1 MPDLLYISYLL
12 IMQLDSWITEVLKW
26 VRFAKKAFFS
36 SSPPPCKLNK
46 VSFPNALRP
55 DSPSRKFREQQNYS
69 ENSEST
75 EETESAE
82 ETEAPVSEPASD
94 RHSCLSPRGQAQPP
108 TLEHRPTGL
117 YSRRQAGMLLYLP
130 VAT

>member
-1 MPDLLYISYLL
+1 
-12 IMQLDSWITEVLKW
+12 MQLDSWITEVLKW

-46 VSFPNALRP
+46 VSFANALRP

-69 ENSEST
+69 ENSESTEGTEST

-94 RHSCLSPRGQAQPP
+94 RHSCLSSCACKAV
-108 TLEHRPTGL
+108 GL
-117 YSRRQAGMLLYLP
+117 YAKGRQKCLSLLAAGRS
-130 VAT
+130 

>member
-1 MPDLLYISYLL
+1 
-12 IMQLDSWITEVLKW
+12 MQLDSWITEVLKW

-75 EETESAE
+75 EGTESAE

-94 RHSCLSPRGQAQPP
+94 RPPGLSSCACKAVGLYAKGRQKCLSLLA
-108 TLEHRPTGL
+108 
-117 YSRRQAGMLLYLP
+117 AGRS
-130 VAT
+130 

>member
-1 MPDLLYISYLL
+1 
-12 IMQLDSWITEVLKW
+12 MQLDSWITEVLQW

-46 VSFPNALRP
+46 VSFANALRP

-75 EETESAE
+75 EGTESTEETESAE
-82 ETEAPVSEPASD
+82 ETEACPSQLA
-94 RHSCLSPRGQAQPP
+94 
-108 TLEHRPTGL
+108 TGL
-117 YSRRQAGMLLYLP
+117 QACPPVRARR
-130 VAT
+130 

>member
-1 MPDLLYISYLL
+1 MPNLLYISYLL

-75 EETESAE
+75 EGTESAE
-82 ETEAPVSEPASD
+82 RTESTEHSDNSERWRQAFRWG
-94 RHSCLSPRGQAQPP
+94 RHSWA
-108 TLEHRPTGL
+108 
-117 YSRRQAGMLLYLP
+117 
-130 VAT
+130 